1 MDTGIH
7 FHWDWEFEAK
17 QRDTRVKSGKSGVQF
32 MGMPG
37 NWSWGFYNKV
47 GSFEMSDFEV
57 MGRVA
62 ASDWLRADF
71 VPASYGHRY
80 FLFIICF
87 SPTLQ
92 VIDRAS
98 WVTRKE
104 STR

>member
-1 MDTGIH
+1 
-7 FHWDWEFEAK
+7 
-17 QRDTRVKSGKSGVQF
+17 
-32 MGMPG
+32 
-37 NWSWGFYNKV
+37 
-47 GSFEMSDFEV
+47 MSDFEV